1 MAKENE
7 SKGSKARRIRAYIL
21 LAAVVTALVT
31 FGYKWYKNY
40 TTFVKTDDAYIDA
53 DRVSVSSKM
62 LGRIAA
68 SYALEGDTV
77 VKGQLLVELDS
88 TDLLAQKIQAQA
100 AINQAQAAAEQ
111 ALAKYSLDQKTIRVQ
126 EVALERAKED
136 LDRATIQLNG
146 NVITKEQFDHI
157 QKTYET
163 SQAQLEVIKAQVSVS
178 KSMIESAQQTVKL
191 SSTQLNTVQTQLK
204 NAQIYAPITG
214 RIAKRWL
221 LPGDIVQP
229 GQSVFTITKNDSLY
243 VTAFFEETKISD
255 LYVGKKIEFTVD
267 AFPDVLFNGTI
278 TYIAPNTAAQFSLI
292 PPNNASGNFTKVTQ
306 RIPIRMSILGSD
318 NNGRY
323 NNLHLAAG
331 MSVYVKIPR

>member
-7 SKGSKARRIRAYIL
+7 VKGSIARRIRAYLL
-21 LAAVVTALVT
+21 LALVVLALVT
-31 FGYKWYKNY
+31 FGYKWYQNY
-40 TTFVKTDDAYIDA
+40 SKYEKTDDAYIDA

-68 SYALEGDTV
+68 AYVAEGDTV

-88 TDLLAQKIQAQA
+88 TDLIAQKV
-100 AINQAQAAAEQ
+100 QAAAAIEQARAAANQ
-111 ALAKYSLDQKTIRVQ
+111 ALAKYALDQKTIRVQ

-136 LDRATIQLNG
+136 LDRATLQLNG

-157 QKTYET
+157 KKAYET
-163 SQAQLEVIKAQVSVS
+163 SLAQLEVINAQVVVS
-178 KSMIESAQQTVKL
+178 KSMIESAQQTVSL

-204 NAQIYAPITG
+204 NTQIYAPVSG

-221 LPGDIVQP
+221 LPGDIAQP
-229 GQSVFTITKNDSLY
+229 GQSVFTITKNDSMY
-243 VTAFFEETKISD
+243 VTAFFEETKIAE
-255 LYVGKKIEFTVD
+255 LFVGKKIEFTVD
-267 AFPDVLFNGTI
+267 AYPGVIFNGLI
-278 TYIAPNTAAQFSLI
+278 TYIASNTAAQFSLI
-292 PPNNASGNFTKVTQ
+292 PPNNASGNFTKVSQ

-318 NNGRY
+318 NNGKY
-323 NNLHLAAG
+323 KNLQLAAG